1 MGLTLRVHALAAAL
15 GLAFGCVAL
24 YAAKGATLHR
34 KSGILFVYAI
44 LTMSLTGAGMAAFK
58 GNVGNVVAGLL
69 TAYLVITALIT
80 VRPTTAGL
88 RRLGVGAMLI
98 ALALGV
104 TCVTLGFEAL
114 ASPTRTRF
122 GIPFVVLSMFGTVA
136 LLAGIGDVRMIWSG
150 GFGGVPR
157 LTRHLWRMCY
167 ALWIATASFF
177 LGPRARV
184 AKVLPEPLL
193 NPVLL
198 ALPVLLVLVVMF
210 YWLWRIRIKRTFRGI
225 VDISLQDAT

>member
-1 MGLTLRVHALAAAL
+1 MTLLVHAVAAGL
-15 GLAFGCVAL
+15 GLVLGSVAL

-34 KSGILFVYAI
+34 KSGLLFVFAI
-44 LTMSLTGAGMAAFK
+44 LTMSLTGAGMAAVT

-80 VRPTTAGL
+80 VRPSTAGL
-88 RRLGVGAMLI
+88 RRLEVGAMLM
-98 ALALGV
+98 ALALGM
-104 TCVTLGFEAL
+104 TCVTLGFQAL
-114 ASPTRTRF
+114 ASPNGTRF
-122 GIPFVVLSMFGTVA
+122 GIPFVVFFMFGTVA
-136 LLAGIGDVRMIWSG
+136 LLAGIGDIRMIRSEG
-150 GFGGVPR
+150 LRGVHR

-193 NPVLL
+193 NPALL
-198 ALPVLLVLVVMF
+198 ALPVVLVLVVMF
-210 YWLWRIRIKRTFRGI
+210 YWLWRVRIRRTLRGI
-225 VDISLQDAT
+225 VSAPEAV

>member
-1 MGLTLRVHALAAAL
+1 MTLLVHAVAAGL
-15 GLAFGCVAL
+15 GLVLGSVAL
-24 YAAKGATLHR
+24 FAAKGGTLHR
-34 KSGILFVYAI
+34 KSGLLFVYAI
-44 LTMSLTGAGMAAFK
+44 LTMSLTGAGMAAFT

-80 VRPTTAGL
+80 VRPSTSGL
-88 RRLGVGAMLI
+88 RRLEVGAMLM
-98 ALALGV
+98 ALALGM
-104 TCVTLGFEAL
+104 TCVALGFQAL
-114 ASPTRTRF
+114 ASANGTRF
-122 GIPFVVLSMFGTVA
+122 GIPFVVFFMFGTVA
-136 LLAGIGDVRMIWSG
+136 LLAGIGDIRMIRSG
-150 GFGGVPR
+150 GLRGVHR

-193 NPVLL
+193 NPALL

-210 YWLWRIRIKRTFRGI
+210 YWLWRVRIRRDPSGH
-225 VDISLQDAT
+225 VSAPQAV

>member
-1 MGLTLRVHALAAAL
+1 MRMTLLVHAVAAGL
-15 GLAFGCVAL
+15 GLVLGSVAL

-34 KSGILFVYAI
+34 KSGLLFVFAI
-44 LTMSLTGAGMAAFK
+44 LTMSLTGAGMAAFT

-80 VRPTTAGL
+80 VRPSTAGL
-88 RRLGVGAMLI
+88 RRLEVGAMLM
-98 ALALGV
+98 ALALGM
-104 TCVTLGFEAL
+104 TCVTLGFQAL
-114 ASPTRTRF
+114 ASPNGTRF
-122 GIPFVVLSMFGTVA
+122 GIPFVVFFMFGTVA
-136 LLAGIGDVRMIWSG
+136 LLAGIGDIRMIRSEG
-150 GFGGVPR
+150 LRGVHR

-193 NPVLL
+193 NPALL
-198 ALPVLLVLVVMF
+198 ALPVVLVLVVMF
-210 YWLWRIRIKRTFRGI
+210 YWLWRVRIRRTLRGI
-225 VDISLQDAT
+225 VSAPEAV